1 MQEEELGKAIDSH
14 KSLPLSRSQ
23 ATRSVDLCRARK
35 EAFFYWSFGRHSKL
49 YEIRFAEA
57 YEEHLL

>member
-35 EAFFYWSFGRHSKL
+35 EAFSTGPLDATKL
-49 YEIRFAEA
+49 YEIRSAEA